1 MNLFQ
6 PSSFEA
12 WRQQAAK
19 RMPML
24 TERVY
29 SLRTLFCEHVD
40 EECQCELE
48 NALESVL
55 EAVCCGE
62 QQMSCARC
70 LLVKMRYRKLIRSV
84 WKAEHGK
91 H

>member
-1 MNLFQ
+1 MNPLQ
-6 PSSFEA
+6 HTQYEA

-24 TERVY
+24 AERVY

-40 EECQCELE
+40 AECQCELE
-48 NALESVL
+48 NALESL
-55 EAVCCGE
+55 ISDLCTGRAVEC
-62 QQMSCARC
+62 SRC
-70 LLVKMRYRKLIRSV
+70 LVVKVRYRKLIIAV

>member
-1 MNLFQ
+1 MQ
-6 PSSFEA
+6 PSQHTQYEA

-24 TERVY
+24 LERVY
-29 SLRTLFCEHVD
+29 SLRKLFCQHVD

-48 NALESVL
+48 STLESL
-55 EAVCCGE
+55 IEAVCCGQCVE
-62 QQMSCARC
+62 SCAKC
-70 LLVKMRYRKLIRSV
+70 MLIKMRYRKLVMDV